1 MVRTSQDG
9 TELGLL
15 REGQISFLGEGGGGW
30 WGGFKKKVVWD
41 WGGEKD
47 YEAASPADPNGE
59 GRVSPS
65 RGIWHNPPESM
76 ESLCVVLILFNH
88 TSELR
93 NKKGKEKQPPG
104 EHLPCVQ
111 VCTDA
116 LYGFAPLIPQH
127 TTRSFGSAHILQRTH
142 GSRIRGHS
150 LTGCCLLGDTTTD
163 VAAPKPLM
171 AGVARGS
178 VAGRA

>member
-111 VCTDA
+111 VRTDA

-127 TTRSFGSAHILQRTH
+127 TTKALDRPTSSNEHMAHESGVTA
-142 GSRIRGHS
+142 S
-150 LTGCCLLGDTTTD
+150 L
-163 VAAPKPLM
+163 AAVCSGTRPQTWQLP
-171 AGVARGS
+171 S
-178 VAGRA
+178 P